1 MILKG
6 EEFMKKQFKKLS
18 LALVFAMAVSLIAP
32 AVRVA
37 DAAEKK
43 TFTYAEQQ
51 TGDTVTTLV
60 MDKGEK
66 VDLKFNNVSNW
77 RTYKYKWQSSNSKVA
92 VVDSAGVVTA
102 IGTGVATIKLQ
113 ISGGDGTQYTSTGV
127 TVYVGLDQSVAIGT
141 SSADEIKS
149 FTIEMGKTAT
159 LKANGLKDNV
169 GNRYSFDWSSTDTTV
184 ATISDEGVITPK
196 APGLTVIQLTVKKIF
211 SGVTMKAA
219 PIALLV
225 TEQGGYTPV
234 ATATPAPTQKPG
246 ATATPTPKPTATPTP
261 TPVVTNAPT
270 ATPAPTD
277 QYVAYTATL
286 EADNCL
292 LLKFASPVVYNMSDI
307 SLTQMLPAGNG
318 VVEVKWEVLKVT
330 LNKDGTEL
338 RIVPILP
345 FNDGEKYIIKAGS
358 ADPGKDFNVK
368 LGAPNRLDVSYE
380 CLGTPNV
387 AYAYDEEIAIDVPV
401 TLSYRLY
408 YGNVDVTETYKN
420 KGYMTYDFA
429 SSSYEENVSLS
440 DNELSF
446 FEPNVS
452 VVLNAVYTY
461 FDENNIEREV
471 KDVVPIRST
480 KLPSYSIQNRVINWT
495 IIDTTK
501 SDKIDWSNPVH
512 QVVSG
517 MEDAKIVAMLADSY
531 GNYYVNDDRGVDVA
545 NNIYSIYDF
554 DALFAKFGYGV
565 EFSAANIDQLI
576 MNSDGTLYPYQAV
589 NNSVILVTLTDS
601 GYNGGNYTTR
611 TIGVCQLKIL
621 AESKLSAI
629 SAEETKVT
637 LASQALPG
645 FEDRFCETEVEIL
658 LKDQYGNLWN
668 GDYDLELTAKEKAV
682 DNALSNSGS
691 SPARLDGTTLI
702 INAENIKAATTS
714 TSVTFTVTETTT
726 KRKVTITATLKKP
739 TMSNNEIKVT
749 GWDLEVDT
757 DTIKLGEMKQNE
769 LIQSAVVEAFKTS
782 NNGIKVGLYD
792 DLHIIDTTD
801 YKFTSSCKEGEVYVL
816 VLGPDG
822 KPVDETQDSNGLGVY
837 IDENEKCIRINVSA
851 PSKAGNLSLD
861 SLAAGKYT
869 IKATRIVEE
878 RTSTPRTA
886 SLTASF
892 TVEDNTKNITYR
904 TVRSTKTSID
914 VNGNDDLRSVSEI
927 IEELFI
933 FDIDGKEW
941 TEMTADMIV
950 DVDYII
956 NGNYIIVKGV
966 EFAVP
971 VESDTVF
978 TMTYRKT
985 VNNINK
991 SIRIGA
997 TN

>member
-1 MILKG
+1 
-6 EEFMKKQFKKLS
+6 MKKQFKKLS

-141 SSADEIKS
+141 SSEDEIKS
-149 FTIEMGKTAT
+149 YTIEMGKTAT

-169 GNRYSFDWSSTDTTV
+169 GNRYSFDWSSTDTSV
-184 ATISDEGVITPK
+184 ATINENGVITPK

-211 SGVTMKAA
+211 SGATMKAE

-225 TEQGGYTPV
+225 TEKGGYTPV

-277 QYVAYTATL
+277 QYVGYTVAL
-286 EADNCL
+286 ESDNCMV
-292 LLKFASPVVYNMSDI
+292 LKFTSPVVYSMSDI
-307 SLTQMLPAGNG
+307 SLYQLLPTTAGE
-318 VVEVKWEVLKVT
+318 VEVKWDILSVT
-330 LNKDGTEL
+330 PNKDGTEL
-338 RIVPILP
+338 RIVPLNL

-358 ADPGKDFNVK
+358 ADSGKEFKIK
-368 LGAPNRLDVSYE
+368 LGAPNRLDVSYT

-387 AYAYDEEIAIDVPV
+387 AYSYDEELAIDVPV
-401 TLSYRLY
+401 KLSYRLY
-408 YGNVDVTETYKN
+408 YGNIDVTETYKN
-420 KGYMTYDFA
+420 NGFITYDFA

-440 DNELSF
+440 GEELNF
-446 FEPNVS
+446 FEPNES
-452 VVLNAVYTY
+452 IVLNAVYTY
-461 FDENNIEREV
+461 YDSNSNEKEV

-480 KLPSYSIQNRVINWT
+480 KLPNYSIQNRVINWT
-495 IIDTTK
+495 IIDITK

-512 QVVSG
+512 QIISG
-517 MEDAKIVAMLADSY
+517 TEDSKLVAMVADSY
-531 GNYYVNDDRGVDVA
+531 GNYYVNDERGVDVA
-545 NNIYSIYDF
+545 NNIYSMDDYDT
-554 DALFAKFGYGV
+554 LFSKFGYGL
-565 EFSAANIDQLI
+565 EFGAANKDQLI
-576 MNSDGTLYPYQAV
+576 VNDDGSIYPYQALNNAVVLV
-589 NNSVILVTLTDS
+589 NLVDT
-601 GYNGGNYTTR
+601 GYDDDGKYSTR
-611 TIGVCQLKIL
+611 AIGVCQLKVL
-621 AESKLSAI
+621 AEPKLSTVT
-629 SAEETKVT
+629 AEESKVT

-645 FEDRFCETEVEIL
+645 FEDRFCEAEVEIL
-658 LKDQYGNLWN
+658 LKDQYGSIWD
-668 GDYDLELTAKEKAV
+668 GDYNLELTAKEKTI
-682 DNALSNSGS
+682 DNALSSLTT
-691 SPARLDGTTLI
+691 SPARLEGTTLI
-702 INAENIKAATTS
+702 INAENIKAVTSSSTAT
-714 TSVTFTVTETTT
+714 FYVTETTT
-726 KRKVTITATLKKP
+726 KRKVTITASLKKP
-739 TMSNNEIKVT
+739 TLSNGEIKVT
-749 GWDLEVDT
+749 GWDLDVNTES
-757 DTIKLGEMKQNE
+757 IKLGEMKQDE
-769 LIQSAVVEAFKTS
+769 LTQTVMLEAFMTS
-782 NNGIKVGLYD
+782 NSGLRVGLFEELYVID
-792 DLHIIDTTD
+792 DTD
-801 YKFTSSCKEGEVYVL
+801 YKFTSSCEEGEVYVL

-822 KPVDETQDSNGLGVY
+822 KPVGETQDSDSLGVY
-837 IDENEKCIRINVSA
+837 IDSVNDCIRINVSA
-851 PSKAGNLSLD
+851 PSKAGNLSLE

-878 RTSTPRTA
+878 RATTPRTA

-892 TVEDNTKNITYR
+892 TVEDNTKNVTYR
-904 TVRSTKTSID
+904 TVRNTKTSID
-914 VNGNDDLRSVSEI
+914 VQGNDDLYNVKKI

-941 TEMTADMIV
+941 KDMTSNMIGNV
-950 DVDYII
+950 DFVI
-956 NGNYIIVKGV
+956 NGNYVIVKSV

-971 VESDTVF
+971 VESNNSY
-978 TMTYRKT
+978 TMTYRKNVT
-985 VNNINK
+985 GINK
-991 SIRIGA
+991 SIRFGVDD
-997 TN
+997 